1 MINHEI
7 SERTNATAKL
17 GIWKVDSSLGVLAKN
32 IHFFRVFLENAM
44 SEIKKD
50 GSFYENLL
58 FLNKAGRRE
67 KMTVDFK

>member
-1 MINHEI
+1 MRYEYVHLNILKRNILLINHEI

-44 SEIKKD
+44 SEIKRD
-50 GSFYENLL
+50 GKF
-58 FLNKAGRRE
+58 F
-67 KMTVDFK
+67 